1 VAAMLDRVRRRPA
14 LLLGS
19 VITCVSSLAMPLAHA
34 VDATL
39 FSIRLVQGVGFALV
53 FNAASAATAD
63 LASGA
68 RLGEAIGMLGTASLV
83 SNAVA
88 PALAES
94 AALTFGWS
102 AVFIAAAVM
111 AALSFAIGLGVP
123 ETPRMTS
130 SAAVAIPR
138 RGAKRITYAAL
149 LNGAAFGTL
158 FTFTPPHALDL
169 GSLRVSGFFV
179 GYTVAAVAVRLL
191 FGNAAD
197 RFGRALVA
205 RYSFAFYGL
214 VVCSVAF
221 LVPGYL
227 ELFGFAF
234 GIAHGLLYPSLVTL
248 AAERSDPARR
258 GAMLTLL
265 NGAFYFGG
273 GLILL
278 GGGLVAN
285 ATSYPALFLLVG
297 LWMLVSV
304 QSLPRSLAKLD

>member
-1 VAAMLDRVRRRPA
+1 
-14 LLLGS
+14 
-19 VITCVSSLAMPLAHA
+19 
-34 VDATL
+34 
-39 FSIRLVQGVGFALV
+39 
-53 FNAASAATAD
+53 